1 MPADDRRG
9 DKPQRASPSRAASRL
24 AALSWT
30 AASLLRIRRPRLQG
44 TLPGRAASRLAAL
57 SVLALDRFRAWR
69 RAARTLRLRD
79 VRRDVGVCPDCGGAP
94 EPGRVRCADC
104 LAAAADAVRDLRT
117 ARRERGL
124 CWRCGSPSGVFRT
137 CESCRKSERSRDAA
151 RRETRRDRASRIAF
165 VVALA
170 RQRDRLR
177 KW

>member
-9 DKPQRASPSRAASRL
+9 DRPQRASPSRVASRL

-30 AASLLRIRRPRLQG
+30 AATLLRIRRPRPQG
-44 TLPGRAASRLAAL
+44 TPPGRAASRMAAL
-57 SVLALDRFRAWR
+57 SVLALGRFRAWR
-69 RAARTLRLRD
+69 RAARALRLRD
-79 VRRDVGVCPDCGGAP
+79 VRRETGVCPDCGGAP
-94 EPGRVRCADC
+94 EPGRVRCAAC
-104 LAAAADAVRDLRT
+104 LAVAADAVRDLRT

-124 CWRCGSPSGVFRT
+124 CWRCGSPSGRFRT

-151 RRETRRDRASRIAF
+151 RRETHRDRSSRIAF